1 MMMVSASSCLNVAVV
16 NMCFFNCAVPQ
27 LVPVDD
33 LVQESNG
40 IARPAIRL
48 VNPIEMSFKLN
59 YTLQDSTAI
68 GMFSIWCYTPY

>member
-16 NMCFFNCAVPQ
+16 NLCFFNCAVPQ

-33 LVQESNG
+33 SVRESDG
-40 IARPAIRL
+40 SASPAIRL

-59 YTLQDSTAI
+59 FIATDASAI
-68 GMFSIWCYTPY
+68 GMHVFQ